1 MFPWYLRGRL
11 LFVLAIVTVVGTTEQ
26 HPSPSQ
32 YNLPSDPNQFVRD
45 MVQREL
51 EAQDKDH
58 SRWRYHLH
66 KEEEAGSQDRDV
78 IETNQGSL
86 AKTLLINGNPL
97 TPEQRQ
103 KDQERM
109 KTLVDDPNEQVKRA
123 RRSKQDEDKARE
135 LLRAIPDAFIFKY
148 DSTEGNVTRLTF
160 TPNPHYSPP
169 TRELMVYH
177 AMNGSL
183 SIDRV
188 SLRLVSIE
196 GRLVEEVKFGW
207 GLLGHLDKGGSFK
220 VIQQRVSDNHWDQIF
235 LDVNMTGR
243 AIIFKNLNIKTKQI
257 LSDFR
262 RVPDD
267 TTLARAYEMLQQTDS
282 SVTAASASGEKR

>member
-1 MFPWYLRGRL
+1 MA
-11 LFVLAIVTVVGTTEQ
+11 VVIVAGSAEQ
-26 HPSPSQ
+26 HPSPTE
-32 YNLPSDPNQFVRD
+32 YVLPTDPNQFVRD

-58 SRWRYHLH
+58 SLWRYHLH
-66 KEEEAGSQDRDV
+66 KEDYGNSQDRDV
-78 IETNQGSL
+78 IETKQGSL

-103 KDQERM
+103 KDHERM
-109 KTLVDDPNEQVKRA
+109 KNLVDDPNEQARRA

-135 LLRAIPDAFIFKY
+135 LLRAIPDAFFFKY
-148 DSTEGNVTRLTF
+148 DSTEGNLTRLTF

-177 AMNGSL
+177 AMTGSL
-183 SIDRV
+183 SVDRV
-188 SLRLVSIE
+188 SLRLVMIE
-196 GRLVEEVKFGW
+196 GRLMEDVKFGW
-207 GLLGHLDKGGSFK
+207 GLLGHLDKGGTFK
-220 VIQQRVSDNHWDQIF
+220 VIQQKVTDNHWDQVF

-243 AIIFKNLNIKTKQI
+243 AIIFKNLNIKTKQV

-267 TTLARAYEMLQQTDS
+267 TTMARAYEMLLEGDGP
-282 SVTAASASGEKR
+282 VTASTAPADKR

>member
-1 MFPWYLRGRL
+1 MA
-11 LFVLAIVTVVGTTEQ
+11 VVIVAGSSEQ
-26 HPSPSQ
+26 HPSPSD
-32 YNLPSDPNQFVRD
+32 NGLPSDPNQFVREV
-45 MVQREL
+45 VQHEL

-58 SRWRYHLH
+58 TLWRYHLH
-66 KEEEAGSQDRDV
+66 KEDYGSSQDRDV
-78 IETNQGSL
+78 IETKQGSL
-86 AKTLLINGNPL
+86 AKVLLNNGNPL

-103 KDQERM
+103 QDRARM
-109 KTLVDDPNEQVKRA
+109 KNLVDDPNEQAKRA

-148 DSTEGNVTRLTF
+148 DSNEGNLTRLTF

-177 AMNGSL
+177 AMTGTL
-183 SIDRV
+183 SVDRV
-188 SLRLVSIE
+188 ALRIVTIE
-196 GRLVEEVKFGW
+196 GRLMEDVKFGW
-207 GLLGHLDKGGSFK
+207 GLLGHLDKGGTFK
-220 VIQQRVSDNHWDQIF
+220 VIQQKVSGDHWDQVF

-262 RVPDD
+262 RVSDD
-267 TTLARAYEMLQQTDS
+267 MTMARAYEMLLESDGPVTTS
-282 SVTAASASGEKR
+282 SSSGNKR

>member
-1 MFPWYLRGRL
+1 MFPWHLRSKL
-11 LFVLAIVTVVGTTEQ
+11 LFLLAVVVAARSYGQ
-26 HPSPSQ
+26 HPSLSE
-32 YNLPSDPNQFVRD
+32 YSLPSDPNQFVRE

-58 SRWRYHLH
+58 SLWRYHLH

-78 IETNQGSL
+78 IETKQGSL

-109 KTLVDDPNEQVKRA
+109 KTLVDDPNEQTKRA

-148 DSTEGNVTRLTF
+148 DSTEGNLTRLTF

-188 SLRLVSIE
+188 SLRLVSIQ

-207 GLLGHLDKGGSFK
+207 GLLGHLDKGGTFK

-235 LDVNMTGR
+235 LDVSMTGR

-267 TTLARAYEMLQQTDS
+267 TTMTRAYEMLQQTGS

>member
-1 MFPWYLRGRL
+1 M
-11 LFVLAIVTVVGTTEQ
+11 AVVIAAGTSEQ
-26 HPSPSQ
+26 HPATPASS
-32 YNLPSDPNQFVRD
+32 LPSDPNQLVRE

-51 EAQDKDH
+51 DAQTQDR
-58 SRWRYHLH
+58 SLWRFHLR
-66 KEEEAGSQDRDV
+66 KEDEGTSQDRDV
-78 IETNQGSL
+78 IQTKQGSI

-97 TPEQRQ
+97 TPEQRK

-109 KTLVDDPNEQVKRA
+109 KNLVDDPTEQA
-123 RRSKQDEDKARE
+123 RREHRSKQDEDKAKE
-135 LLRAIPDAFIFKY
+135 LLRAIPDAFVFKY
-148 DSTEGNVTRLTF
+148 DSSEGNLTKLTF
-160 TPNPHYSPP
+160 APNPHYSPP

-177 AMNGSL
+177 AMMGSL
-183 SIDRV
+183 SVDRV
-188 SLRLVSIE
+188 SLRLVMIE
-196 GRLVEEVKFGW
+196 GHLVEDVKFGW

-220 VIQQRVSDNHWDQIF
+220 VIQQKVADNHWDQVF

-267 TTLARAYEMLQQTDS
+267 ITIGKAYQILQGDTGSTTEAN
-282 SVTAASASGEKR
+282 ASRK